1 MLKQKIVKILKTKTI
16 LISCSLIFF
25 ILGNLVYSSIVNV
38 PWYIRS
44 IISEGM
50 FVFMYT
56 IVDFGNLKYR
66 YKFAFPHIALLLIFY
81 TPLFL
86 PLFYTQSTQ
95 VFSVSISILA
105 ILVNSKVLYFLYS
118 KGFKKIFCTRI
129 GTTTASLLEI
139 ILFSFLLDLGIKGAI
154 LMCILRPIYIAFI
167 PKVIFKS
174 ENKVSNII

>member
-1 MLKQKIVKILKTKTI
+1 MIKQKFYKILANKDF
-16 LISCSLIFF
+16 LIACSLIFF
-25 ILGNLVYSSIVNV
+25 VLGNLVYSSIFNL

-66 YKFAFPHIALLLIFY
+66 YKFAFPHVALLVIFY

-86 PLFYTQSTQ
+86 PLFYSKSTQ
-95 VFSVSISILA
+95 VFSVSIAILA

-118 KGFKKIFCTRI
+118 KGFAKIFCTRM
-129 GTTTASLLEI
+129 GTIVASLVEI
-139 ILFSFLLDLGIKGAI
+139 ILFSFLLDLGVKGAI
-154 LMCILRPIYIAFI
+154 LMCILRPVYIIFI
-167 PKVIFKS
+167 PRIIFKNNLS
-174 ENKVSNII
+174 KIK